1 LISFGL
7 KLRQAFIQTREV
19 SYAGIDDERNRFFMK
34 VKEKMEEETNRM
46 IKIQKDVEV
55 SKKILTKIKEES
67 DNNTMFNK

>member
-1 LISFGL
+1 
-7 KLRQAFIQTREV
+7 
-19 SYAGIDDERNRFFMK
+19 MK